1 MTDRRPRTETELVE
15 FIRAVD
21 VSAPESLHRGVRALI
36 AERERRGSGP
46 VRALAALLG
55 PLRPAPRIAAVA
67 GALAIVVVVLVLA
80 LGGGTGHGPGL
91 DQTAALTRLPPTA
104 TAPPKSSSGRPEL
117 AASVDGVSFPYWEDA
132 LGWRATGTR
141 TDHVGG
147 RQITTVF
154 YTDSRGEEVGYAI
167 VGGLPAP
174 AMGGGQ
180 TTVRGSTTYRL
191 QRVDGAPVVT
201 WLRDGHLCVVSGSHV
216 SSATLLA
223 LASWHARAAV

>member
-15 FIRAVD
+15 YVRAID
-21 VSAPESLHRGVRALI
+21 VAAPESLHRAVRALI
-36 AERERRGSGP
+36 AERERGGSGP
-46 VRALAALLG
+46 ARALAALLG
-55 PLRPAPRIAAVA
+55 TLRPAGRIAAVA
-67 GALAIVVVVLVLA
+67 GALAIVVLALVLA
-80 LGGGTGHGPGL
+80 LSGGTSAGPSL
-91 DQTAALTRLPPTA
+91 HQTAALTLLPSTA
-104 TAPPKSSSGRPEL
+104 PAPPKSSSGRPEL

-132 LGWRATGTR
+132 LGWRSTGTR

-154 YTDSRGEEVGYAI
+154 YTDSRGEDVGYAI

-174 AMGGGQ
+174 AVGGGQ
-180 TTVRGSTTYRL
+180 TTVRGGTTYRL
-191 QRVDGAPVVT
+191 QHVDGAPVVT

-223 LASWHARAAV
+223 LASWHGRTAV